1 VAQRDSKSPQQPML
15 GFLTVLEHEQHGL
28 TGGYLLLTTT
38 GRPLEFHCTAPVK
51 PSRAQQIL
59 FGPTLAPYLYGEH
72 IGQTLVMKGSAL
84 PVILFTDVAPAL
96 AVGQFVEA
104 PVVMVLSTTG
114 REKRAEPT
122 GLQLF
127 CAGQNHLA
135 IPASESRERIAAQ
148 LESLADFDCLE
159 PFGRIREAIE
169 EAQRG
174 GSAKAA

>member
-72 IGQTLVMKGSAL
+72 IGQTLVTKGSAL
-84 PVILFTDVAPAL
+84 PAILFTDVIPAL
-96 AVGQFVEA
+96 AVGQFVES
-104 PVVMVLSTTG
+104 PVVMVLASAG
-114 REKRAEPT
+114 IDRIAEPP
-122 GLQLF
+122 GLQLLRV
-127 CAGQNHLA
+127 GRNQLA
-135 IPASESRERIAAQ
+135 TAVGEESGAVRTH
-148 LESLADFDCLE
+148 
-159 PFGRIREAIE
+159 P
-169 EAQRG
+169 
-174 GSAKAA
+174 